1 MCSPL
6 IITGKTWKEKSV
18 LKIVEIEIEGDVL
31 LDQSISKKVI
41 LSMHLTRL
49 LQYQLVELKWSYIVY

>member
-6 IITGKTWKEKSV
+6 IIIGKTWKEKLV

-31 LDQSISKKVI
+31 LDQCISKKVI
-41 LSMHLTRL
+41 LSMYLTRL
-49 LQYQLVELKWSYIVY
+49 LRYQLVELKWSYIVY